1 MQPIAIFILCFLC
14 SILRYYYDKNI
25 MTKVHGKR
33 YAYKFDFHGL
43 MIACQ
48 AQAQLADPSPSG
60 MISPSYSRY
69 SSPVESYGGS
79 PASNPT
85 EGSPRSF
92 GIAPSPESL
101 STASSS
107 SPTSLGPSGGSGA
120 NRSGMVP
127 YWPSYSSYSA
137 PSTSQPIQT
146 PAPATT
152 IVPATSS
159 NVPVTTSAPTPFR
172 SYDR

>member
-1 MQPIAIFILCFLC
+1 MGAYIYSTFLFSFC
-14 SILRYYYDKNI
+14 RYYYDKNI

-48 AQAQLADPSPSG
+48 AQAQLSDPSTSG
-60 MISPSYSRY
+60 MISPNYSRY

-79 PASNPT
+79 PASNPA

-107 SPTSLGPSGGSGA
+107 SPTSLAPSSGAGA
-120 NRSGMVP
+120 NRPGMVP
-127 YWPSYSSYSA
+127 YWPSYSSYAA
-137 PSTSQPIQT
+137 PSTSQTVQT
-146 PAPATT
+146 PAPATTT

-159 NVPVTTSAPTPFR
+159 NVTVTTSASTSFR